1 MGRKPFKKSRK
12 TRIYFTEEEIEDMK
26 NPYWINGKLIYALN
40 EEIAKEIYNRNF
52 SKLEV

>member
-1 MGRKPFKKSRK
+1 MKKSILDK
-12 TRIYFTEEEIEDMK
+12 
-26 NPYWINGKLIYALN
+26 WKLIYALN